1 MGRTS
6 IVRQIF
12 RNCNQQALFDERG
25 YIFHDFLNPE
35 QVERLRRIYA
45 STAGAGRETYD
56 FASKLSYYI
65 SVFDKSPEHRKAA
78 NNEISAMFKDLV
90 GDVLIDYRIL
100 CCNFMVKA
108 PGGGEIEAHQDY
120 TWVDESEHVAFNL
133 WVPLQDTDSGNG
145 CFHLIPGSHRFIENS
160 YRAGTIRETLVE
172 HNQALKAYM
181 VPVPVRA
188 GRGILFDHRLFH
200 YSPDNLSDVPR
211 VAAQLVLIPSEAQ
224 PVMAHFR
231 SEDPDHVRLLR
242 ITEDSYLTEKNL
254 WDIDPEELTEVARRP
269 FRKLPD
275 RDALIAIVRQHAGS
289 SPQPVGP
296 ALSQER

>member
-1 MGRTS
+1 M
-6 IVRQIF
+6 RQVF
-12 RNCNQQALFDERG
+12 RDSAQQALFDDRG
-25 YIFHDFLNPE
+25 YVFHDFLNPQ
-35 QVERLRRIYA
+35 QVERLRAIYA

-78 NNEISAMFKDLV
+78 NDEISALFAGLL

-108 PGGGEIEAHQDY
+108 AGGGEIQAHQDY
-120 TWVDESEHVAFNL
+120 TWVDETKHVAFNL
-133 WVPLQDTDSGNG
+133 WVPLQDTDGGNG

-160 YRAGTIRETLVE
+160 YRASTIRETLVA

-181 VPVPVRA
+181 VPIPVPA
-188 GRGILFDHRLFH
+188 GRGIIFDHRLFH

-211 VAAQLVLIPSEAQ
+211 VAAQLVLIPNEAQ
-224 PVMAHFR
+224 PVIAHVR
-231 SEDPDHVRLLR
+231 PEDPDHVRLLA
-242 ITEDSYLTEKNL
+242 IADDSYLTENNL
-254 WDIDPEELTEVARRP
+254 WDIDPEGLAEIAERP

-275 RDALIAIVRQHAGS
+275 QDELLKIVRQHASDS
-289 SPQPVGP
+289 SPASVGSAP
-296 ALSQER
+296 PQKR